1 MKRALKIRI
10 YPTDDQAAFLAG
22 QFGAVRFV
30 YNRALAIKSHRYKR
44 HGENLSAKHDLKKL
58 IARAKKSDRY
68 SWLKL
73 YDSMALQQAC
83 INLDRAFSN
92 FFRKKLKAR
101 YPRFKSRRSKQSSY
115 HCTGVSC
122 GGSWINV
129 PKMSPIKARIHREM
143 NGVLT
148 SITLS
153 KTCTGKYFA
162 SLLYEDMLAAP
173 ALPVA
178 IDESAVTGMD
188 MGITHIVIES
198 NGDKVENP
206 RFLKKAQNN
215 LRRKQKSLS
224 LKKKGSKNRNKARL
238 LVAKAHERVAN
249 RRNDFQHKLSKRLVD
264 ENQALVFE
272 TLKVKNMLG
281 NRCLSK
287 AISDAAWSELLRQ
300 VEYKAER
307 AACHVVRISQWFPS
321 SKTCSCCDYVMDSLP
336 LGIRRWSCPS
346 CGVTHDRDIN
356 AALNIKNQGI
366 TKLKAEG
373 LSVSACGGLRKTT
386 QWVAAA

>member
-1 MKRALKIRI
+1 MRI
-10 YPTDDQAAFLAG
+10 YPTGEQAAFLAG

-30 YNRALAIKSHRYKR
+30 YNKALAIKSHQYKR
-44 HGENLSAKHDLKKL
+44 HARNLSARHDLKKL

-68 SWLKL
+68 SWLKR

-92 FFRKKLKAR
+92 FFSPKLKAR
-101 YPRFKSRRSKQSSY
+101 YPRFKSRRGPKQTSY

-122 GGSWINV
+122 GGGWIKV
-129 PKMSPIKARIHREM
+129 PKMSPIKARIHREI
-143 NGVLT
+143 NGVLK

-153 KTCTGKYFA
+153 KTSTGKYYA
-162 SLLYEDMLAAP
+162 SLLYEDMITAS
-173 ALPVA
+173 ALPVV
-178 IDESAVTGMD
+178 IDEGRVTGVD

-198 NGDKVENP
+198 NGEKVENP
-206 RFLKKAQNN
+206 RFLKKAQAN

-224 LKKKGSKNRNKARL
+224 RKKKASKNRVAARR

-249 RRNDFQHKLSKRLVD
+249 RRGDFQHKLSKRLVD

-287 AISDAAWSELLRQ
+287 AISDAAWSELLRK

-307 AACHVVRISQWFPS
+307 AACHVVQISQWFAS
-321 SKTCSCCDYVMDSLP
+321 SRTCSCCGHALDSLP
-336 LGIRRWSCPS
+336 LNVRRWNCPS
-346 CGVTHDRDIN
+346 CGAAHDRDIN
-356 AALNIKNQGI
+356 AALNIKHQGLI
-366 TKLKAEG
+366 KLKAEG